1 MASLVPTMSRPTSA
15 LKLATSVSNRI
26 NSLSSATQRP
36 PYRLYQV
43 DKVAGERPKDS
54 QISSAGIPASSCR
67 KAAVIC
73 AWLNSGARIGATPH
87 YRFRFRR
94 RTVRNALTQIL
105 VVSLRTSNLRTRA
118 SARRISW
125 NGSKIPD
132 EDQLLAKGFRAAWSL
147 LS

>member
-1 MASLVPTMSRPTSA
+1 MIRL
-15 LKLATSVSNRI
+15 NRR
-26 NSLSSATQRP
+26 SGLECG
-36 PYRLYQV
+36 PYPKDSHHQYGQF
-43 DKVAGERPKDS
+43 DKVAGETPKDS

-94 RTVRNALTQIL
+94 RTVRNALTQKL

-147 LS
+147 LSQPRLASQYGR